1 MEIPTIFKIHDFQ
14 NQTQNILKKKKKKQ
28 KNHSWGVTWRP
39 PHFIRRKSSC
49 IWNIE
54 IRNLAIH
61 KHTKYIDS
69 NVSFIH
75 MNIEN

>member
-1 MEIPTIFKIHDFQ
+1 MEIPTIFKIQDFH
-14 NQTQNILKKKKKKQ
+14 NQTQNILKKKKV
-28 KNHSWGVTWRP
+28 SWGVIRRP
-39 PHFIRRKSSC
+39 PHFTRRKSSC
-49 IWNIE
+49 IWNKE